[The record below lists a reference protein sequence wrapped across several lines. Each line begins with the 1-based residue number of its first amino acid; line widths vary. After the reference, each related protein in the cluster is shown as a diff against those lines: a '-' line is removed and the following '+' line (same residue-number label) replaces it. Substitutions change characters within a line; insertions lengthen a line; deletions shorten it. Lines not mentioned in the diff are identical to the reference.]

1 MQTSTIR
8 LYSLNY
14 AEIKTYLTAALFIA
28 GNIILPQLAHLMPQG
43 GVTWLPIY
51 FFTLIAAYKYGWKA
65 GLLTALLSPA
75 INSVLFGMPMTP
87 ALPAI
92 MLKSVLLAVIAGYVA
107 HRYNRVSVALL
118 LATVLLYQIAGTLG
132 EWAMKGD
139 FYLAI
144 QDFRIGIPGMI
155 LQVFGGYMFLR
166 YLLKR

>member
-28 GNIILPQLAHLMPQG
+28 GNIILPQLFHLMPQG

-51 FFTLIAAYKYGWKA
+51 FFTFIAAYKYGWKA

-75 INSVLFGMPMTP
+75 INSVLFGMPMTS

-92 MLKSVLLAVIAGYVA
+92 MLKSMLLAVIAGYVA

-118 LATVLLYQIAGTLG
+118 LATVLLYQVAGTLG
-132 EWAMKGD
+132 EWVMKGD

-144 QDFRIGIPGMI
+144 QDFRIGIPGML
-155 LQVFGGYMFLR
+155 LQVFGGYMFIR